1 MRYPFFLE
9 FYFLQQL
16 VSSGI
21 SALDMDK
28 LDYIIRDSHA
38 VQLHVNIIVNRI
50 LQNAHLHKVAEKII
64 ICFDSY
70 LQFEISQVF

>member
-1 MRYPFFLE
+1 MRYQFFLE